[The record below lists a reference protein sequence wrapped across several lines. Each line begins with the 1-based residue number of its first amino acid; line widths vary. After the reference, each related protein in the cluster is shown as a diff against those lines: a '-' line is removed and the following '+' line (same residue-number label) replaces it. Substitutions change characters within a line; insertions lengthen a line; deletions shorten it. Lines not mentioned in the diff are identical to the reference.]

1 MVEKVKGEQTPLSDV
16 KFDAEGVAALL
27 ALLSNIA
34 NQGTAGSTAGALGNT
49 NQLGAGSNASE
60 VSMQAMADIN
70 VPEEM
75 NGLVGLA
82 LNNATGHQARVQVLA
97 EQLLSDSINASKQI
111 TQNAITQA
119 NNAVTDSVGHK
130 HKRTTDQDTVA
141 HFLDMQGVR
150 NNDIGYD
157 RLINI
162 DEQIAAVEALYA
174 ALGRFLSSTKVE
186 VPA

>member
-1 MVEKVKGEQTPLSDV
+1 MVEKVKNEQTPLSDV
-16 KFDAEGVAALL
+16 KFDAEGVAALM
-27 ALLSNIA
+27 ALLANVA

-70 VPEEM
+70 VPESM
-75 NGLVGLA
+75 NGYIGLA
-82 LNNATGHQARVQVLA
+82 LNNATSHQGRMLVQA
-97 EQLLSDSINASKQI
+97 EQI
-111 TQNAITQA
+111 TQNAITLGQQITQ
-119 NNAVTDSVGHK
+119 NALTQTN
-130 HKRTTDQDTVA
+130 KRTVDMDTVA

-157 RLINI
+157 RLINL
-162 DEQIAAVEALYA
+162 DEQIAAAEALYA
-174 ALGRFLSSTKVE
+174 ALGRFISSTKVE